1 MHYKVVH
8 TGPRVIW
15 ATPVSLTLSCLSP
28 QLTLMQIQ
36 KPFFLLF
43 KQMKSVLASGLAFTF
58 FFLIFTWLTPF
69 HHAGLRSNSISP
81 RGLPS
86 SYPILVLLTYPSYFF
101 YSSYH
106 HQKLSLKFTPH
117 PQFPN
122 IRSGRTGFL
131 SVLFLHPAEGAGAS
145 LALSGFFLRNEK
157 IIH

>member
-15 ATPVSLTLSCLSP
+15 ATLVSLTLSPASPLSS
-28 QLTLMQIQ
+28 LWCRYKSLFFSCSN
-36 KPFFLLF
+36 KWSLFLLL
-43 KQMKSVLASGLAFTF
+43 VLRLL